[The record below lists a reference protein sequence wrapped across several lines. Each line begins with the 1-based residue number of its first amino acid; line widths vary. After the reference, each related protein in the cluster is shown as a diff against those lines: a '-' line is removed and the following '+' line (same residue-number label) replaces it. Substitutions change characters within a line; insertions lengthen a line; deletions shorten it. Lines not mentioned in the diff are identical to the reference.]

1 MVDFA
6 TLKKNRQANTQKLID
21 SLNQPQQ
28 TSSNDDNRF
37 WKPTLDDEKGVGSAV
52 IRFLPASDED
62 TLAYVKYYEHAFK
75 GPTGK
80 WYIEKSLSTL
90 GQQDCVGKLNARLW
104 ATGVESDK
112 DLARKMKRQIRYV
125 SNILVV
131 NDPAKPENNGK
142 VFLYRYGPKIFEFIQ
157 TLLKPEADA
166 LTGQTP
172 ESIDAFDMWEG
183 ANLQIRMTKTKH
195 GWNYDKTDWSAK
207 APIDKNDAVIEAVFK
222 QCTSLKEFVDEKNYK
237 APEALEKR
245 LIEVLGAGLVGS
257 GIEVIEGYQA
267 NSSASLGT
275 RVAPPMQV
283 AKPAQPSS
291 SADVPFDLDTPPTG
305 ELGSDDDDDFFSN
318 LMK

>member
-6 TLKKNRQANTQKLID
+6 SLRKNRQEKSQELIK
-21 SLNQPQQ
+21 SFEQPQQ
-28 TSSNDDNRF
+28 QQSSGGDDRF

-52 IRFLPASDED
+52 IRFLPTPDD
-62 TLAYVKYYEHAFK
+62 TTLDYVKYYEHAFK
-75 GPTGK
+75 GATGK

-157 TLLKPEADA
+157 TKLKPEADA
-166 LTGQTP
+166 LTGQVP
-172 ESIDAFDMWEG
+172 PSVDAFDMWEG
-183 ANLQIRMTKTKH
+183 ANLQIRMKKTEH
-195 GWNYDKTDWSAK
+195 GWNYDKTDWS
-207 APIDKNDAVIEAVFK
+207 PVCPVDKNDAVIEAIFK
-222 QCTSLKEFVDEKNYK
+222 QAASLAEFVDAKNFK
-237 APEALEKR
+237 TQESLEKR
-245 LIEVLGAGLVGS
+245 LVEVLGTGYVGS
-257 GIEVIEGYQA
+257 GVEVIEGG
-267 NSSASLGT
+267 SFSA
-275 RVAPPMQV
+275 
-283 AKPAQPSS
+283 PAQAAPAQQRAAPQAQAPAASTK
-291 SADVPFDLDTPPTG
+291 DIPFDPDPLPTTG
-305 ELGSDDDDDFFSN
+305 LGDDDDFFNN